1 MTTFNENSFA
11 PWRKLN
17 PLRERHQRMGKILL
31 GGLALLFID
40 VVVLLYRTRGILF
53 DLEVALSTIDL
64 VLMVSFI
71 VGFFLLAGVF
81 FILDARTDKA
91 QASAVRKWVAKTQPD
106 PLFLARMSVSEEIEM
121 AERGAAVSILDE
133 SNRHWRVKVIQD
145 PAANGPTLPVD
156 IEVPSFPAT
165 PKKEARIDIALGFV
179 LAVFALVG
187 AGLFLTENFLLAG
200 LSLIPVISLIMILH
214 VLTER
219 PFEQRRKA
227 WEQDLLQKFSP
238 EELVVFESYNSETT
252 EGRYIKK
259 FLFNSHPG
267 WTLTPVRPL
276 WKVVCD
282 C

>member
-1 MTTFNENSFA
+1 MTTFNEDSFA

-40 VVVLLYRTRGILF
+40 VAVLLYRTRDILF
-53 DLEVALSTIDL
+53 DLEAPLSTIDL

-71 VGFFLLAGVF
+71 VGFFLLAGLF

-91 QASAVRKWVAKTQPD
+91 QASAVRKWVAQTKPD
-106 PLFLARMSVSEEIEM
+106 PLFLARMSVSEEIEL
-121 AERGAAVSILDE
+121 AERSAAASILDE
-133 SNRHWRVKVIQD
+133 SNRHWRMKVIQD

-165 PKKEARIDIALGFV
+165 PKNEARIDIALGSV
-179 LAVFALVG
+179 LGVFALVG

-200 LSLIPVISLIMILH
+200 LTLISIISLMMILH

-219 PFEQRRKA
+219 PFEQRRKV
-227 WEQDLLQKFSP
+227 WEHELSQKLSF
-238 EELVVFESYNSETT
+238 EELVAFESANSDTT

-267 WTLTPVRPL
+267 WTLTPARPL